1 MQRIFFCTGSTF
13 FTGDAIA
20 VAVLDYARTLAE
32 LRRFEPVDLPVRFL
46 DGSEG
51 RATLLIGPASQIS
64 TESVDTALPEVIDE
78 DLVDHLRMA
87 TGLLRDPLV
96 VAPPFAGWDED
107 LVAGA

>member
-20 VAVLDYARTLAE
+20 VAVLDYAQTLAE
-32 LRRFEPVDLPVRFL
+32 LRRFESVDLPVRRL

-51 RATLLIGPASQIS
+51 RATLLLGPSSQIS
-64 TESVDTALPEVIDE
+64 TESVDADLPEVVDE
-78 DLVDHLRMA
+78 QLVERMRLA
-87 TGLLRDPLV
+87 TDLLRDPLI